1 MLTPRLVLNMDLIL
15 LSHTQ
20 AVALQDRNPVFLF
33 QRTVNIEDVVLEKQI
48 EKNKREKALK
58 EIMSARWCA

>member
-48 EKNKREKALK
+48 EKNKREKVLK
-58 EIMSARWCA
+58 EIMSARWCT